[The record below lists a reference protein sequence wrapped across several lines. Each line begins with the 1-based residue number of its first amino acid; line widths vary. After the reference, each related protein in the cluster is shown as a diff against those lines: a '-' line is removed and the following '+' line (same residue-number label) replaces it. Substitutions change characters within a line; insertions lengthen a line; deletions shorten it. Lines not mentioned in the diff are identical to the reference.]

1 MAKRK
6 IPGMERFKRIVKWAA
21 PIGVVFAIIV
31 FALDFFNIYVDF
43 ISRGNEPPA
52 IQDGIRL
59 SRPVVSVGEIVP
71 VRVIVKDPNLPDD
84 EIRYFWVAHRG
95 KIGEQLYRFQ
105 GSEVI
110 YVAPDLPGIDVI
122 SVMVYD
128 RKGETDK
135 DFCIVTVVE
144 AEGLGSP

>member
-1 MAKRK
+1 MKKKKFDRK
-6 IPGMERFKRIVKWAA
+6 TISKLFLTWIS
-21 PIGVVFAIIV
+21 PIGMVVMIV
-31 FALDFFNIYVDF
+31 WYLMQMINI
-43 ISRGNEPPA
+43 GNRPPE

-84 EIRYFWVAHRG
+84 EIRYFWVAHSG
-95 KIGEQLYRFQ
+95 KIGEQLNRFQ
-105 GSEVI
+105 GPEVI

-135 DFCIVTVVE
+135 DFCIVTIKE
-144 AEGLGSP
+144 SEGLRSPP

>member
-1 MAKRK
+1 MGK
-6 IPGMERFKRIVKWAA
+6 FNWKRILKS
-21 PIGVVFAIIV
+21 IGKNLVPVAMAIMIVWYVFDILGV
-31 FALDFFNIYVDF
+31 TLRPSPNQ
-43 ISRGNEPPA
+43 PPT

-71 VRVIVKDPNLPDD
+71 VRVIVKDPDLPGD
-84 EIRYFWVAHRG
+84 EIRYFWAAHSG
-95 KIGEQLYRFQ
+95 KIGEQLDRFQ

-122 SVMVYD
+122 EVMVYD

-135 DFCIVTVVE
+135 DFCIVTIIE
-144 AEGLGSP
+144 R